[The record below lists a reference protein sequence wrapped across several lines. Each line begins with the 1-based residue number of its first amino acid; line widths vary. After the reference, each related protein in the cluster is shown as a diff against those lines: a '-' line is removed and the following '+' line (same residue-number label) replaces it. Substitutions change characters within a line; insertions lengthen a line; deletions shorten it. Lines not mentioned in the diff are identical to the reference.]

1 MLCYLN
7 QSADPKF
14 LAIQKLQKKRDPT
27 IKSKPQLNKLG
38 QVKCYHL
45 QKLGYSKSIIAKML
59 NIHITLIP
67 IGSIHLSD
75 IDIEFYS
82 QFIHRD
88 DIPISYF
95 INIEDYLTDS

>member
-7 QSADPKF
+7 QSANPKF
-14 LAIQKLQKKRDPT
+14 LAIQKLQKKTVP

-38 QVKCYHL
+38 QVKCYL
-45 QKLGYSKSIIAKML
+45 LAKLGYSKSIIAKML
-59 NIHITLIP
+59 NIHITLIQP
-67 IGSIHLSD
+67 VELSD